1 MTDFTSNAA
10 WLARRNASVA
20 RGIGHVTGV
29 FTERA
34 ENAELWDI
42 EGKRYIDFAGGI
54 AVLNTGHRHPKVMAA
69 VQAQMERFTH
79 TCFQV
84 TMYDSYVELCERLNA
99 IAPISGPVK
108 SMLLSTGAEATENA
122 VKIARAATGRAGV
135 IAFTGAFHG
144 RTLVAM
150 HMTGKVA
157 PYKKGFG
164 PAPAEMYHAPFPV
177 PQFGVSAED
186 SLKHLNFLFKAD
198 IDPARV
204 AAIILEPVQGE
215 GGFHMAPP
223 ELMTGLRRICDEHGI
238 VLVADEVQT
247 GFGRTGKMFAMQHYD
262 VEPDLVC
269 VAKSLAGGFPL
280 SGVIG
285 RAAIMDASEPGG
297 LGGTYA
303 GNPLACAAA
312 LAVLDVFEEEKLVE
326 RANVLGAKLKARLTA
341 MARANT
347 LLPIAAIRG
356 PGAMVAFDIVRE
368 RGAEEPD
375 AAATKRVVARATEL
389 GLILLSCGVNA
400 NTIRILTPLTASEAL
415 VDEGLNL
422 LEAALRLDTNKDSE
436 ESIR

>member
-1 MTDFTSNAA
+1 
-10 WLARRNASVA
+10 
-20 RGIGHVTGV
+20 
-29 FTERA
+29 
-34 ENAELWDI
+34 
-42 EGKRYIDFAGGI
+42 
-54 AVLNTGHRHPKVMAA
+54 
-69 VQAQMERFTH
+69 
-79 TCFQV
+79 
-84 TMYDSYVELCERLNA
+84 
-99 IAPISGPVK
+99 
-108 SMLLSTGAEATENA
+108 
-122 VKIARAATGRAGV
+122 
-135 IAFTGAFHG
+135 
-144 RTLVAM
+144 
-150 HMTGKVA
+150 
-157 PYKKGFG
+157 
-164 PAPAEMYHAPFPV
+164 
-177 PQFGVSAED
+177 
-186 SLKHLNFLFKAD
+186 
-198 IDPARV
+198 
-204 AAIILEPVQGE
+204 
-215 GGFHMAPP
+215 
-223 ELMTGLRRICDEHGI
+223 